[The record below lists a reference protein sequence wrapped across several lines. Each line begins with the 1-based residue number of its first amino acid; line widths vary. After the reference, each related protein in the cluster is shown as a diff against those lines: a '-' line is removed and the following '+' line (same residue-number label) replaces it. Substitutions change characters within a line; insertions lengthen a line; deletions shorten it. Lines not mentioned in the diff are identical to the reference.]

1 MKKNLLAERMHY
13 WDKMMWA
20 PKIEDIQKKDVY
32 TKATQFLLE
41 KNH

>member
-20 PKIEDIQKKDVY
+20 PKIEEIQKKVVY